1 MGNLCIH
8 RSNHRAHRCYN
19 QHCYQDLVR
28 LQVFYAQGLYPFH
41 ILYFARGFPKELSF
55 KSS

>member
-8 RSNHRAHRCYN
+8 RSNHRTHRRYN

-28 LQVFYAQGLYPFH
+28 LQVFHAQELYPF
-41 ILYFARGFPKELSF
+41 LTPYFTAGFQKNLF
-55 KSS
+55 